1 MGNEGVGGQGG
12 ESESVGGESGLVLPW
27 SGQSCPPPCL
37 VWLHNMVISDWSALS
52 SNKFG
57 LAPKDGLEA
66 QWTEVSASAFTIIRK
81 SK

>member
-37 VWLHNMVISDWSALS
+37 VWLHKMVISDWSALS
-52 SNKFG
+52 STKFG
-57 LAPKDGLEA
+57 GAPQDGRVGLEA
-66 QWTEVSASAFTIIRK
+66 QCGQKCLLPSLP
-81 SK
+81 